1 MELENFTPSD
11 FLEAAK
17 YFYKTGDSDRAEYL
31 FKLTLEEEDHHEA
44 YFFLGLMENQ
54 KGNHERGLLHF
65 YKSVEVNQNY
75 GNPCNEIGI
84 ILLRAGKETE
94 AVYWLKKSLRCDLND
109 APHIS
114 LYNLATLYKIWNRP
128 ERSLQYLHRA
138 IQIKPDFEEA
148 RKLKE
153 ELGSAI

>member
-31 FKLTLEEEDHHEA
+31 FKLSLENEENHEA

-54 KGNHERGLLHF
+54 KGNPDKGLLQF
-65 YKSVEVNQNY
+65 YKSVEANPNY

-94 AVYWLKKSLRCDLND
+94 AVFWLKKSLRCELND

-138 IQIKPDFEEA
+138 ILIKPDFEEA